1 MRGSLI
7 RPLVERIKNVSV
19 MHILGGFIGV
29 NSKMRDGGRGGGND
43 TQTHRN
49 LLHLKRLL
57 YLQ

>member
-29 NSKMRDGGRGGGND
+29 KGGGNNRVCASTYGSLTYHL
-43 TQTHRN
+43 TQ
-49 LLHLKRLL
+49 LEKSCS
-57 YLQ
+57 

>member
-29 NSKMRDGGRGGGND
+29 KGGGVIIPKHIEICYILNVFFIYND
-43 TQTHRN
+43 F
-49 LLHLKRLL
+49 
-57 YLQ
+57 